1 MTAPVNILLLGL
13 GGNVSQG
20 ILKALRKSPLPLR
33 IIGGCVR
40 AEAAGLYFCDHA
52 LVTPYA
58 TDPHFIDWLIT
69 TCKQFQIHGILTG
82 VEEILIAMAQ
92 HQKVLQQ
99 HTTAR
104 VISSSYEQLDICHD
118 KLKTAHWLKANG
130 LRYPKSVDAGND
142 ADVQELLDSVGLP
155 LFAKPK
161 IGKGAKGA
169 TRIDRIEQLNN
180 LRGNPQYVIQEYLPE
195 EENEITAA
203 SFSDSDGEVRGVILF
218 KRDLQNG
225 TTVCA
230 QVTHSPIVEQEVM
243 RISQRL
249 KPSGPCNMQLRMH
262 QGKPVCFEI
271 NLRYSGT
278 APIRAELGFND
289 VEAGVRHYILGEP
302 AYDLAKIRNGFALRF
317 WNEVYLDEQA
327 YTLFQSKGSI
337 ENPAQNI
344 QHFEQFG
351 RRQ

>member
-20 ILKALRKSPLPLR
+20 ILKALRKSQLPLR

-58 TDPHFIDWLIT
+58 TDPHFINWLIT
-69 TCKQFQIHGILTG
+69 TCNQFQIHGILTG
-82 VEEILIAMAQ
+82 VEEILIAMAL
-92 HQKVLQQ
+92 HQKALQQ
-99 HTTAR
+99 NTTAR
-104 VISSSYEQLDICHD
+104 VISSSYERLEICHD

-130 LRYPKSVDAGND
+130 LNYPKSVDAGNE
-142 ADVQELLDSVGLP
+142 ADVLNLLNDLGLP

-161 IGKGAKGA
+161 VGKGAKGA
-169 TRIDRIEQLNN
+169 MRIDSIEQLNS
-180 LRGNPQYVIQEYLPE
+180 LRGNAEYVIQEFLPE
-195 EENEITAA
+195 QQNEITAA
-203 SFSDSDGEVRGVILF
+203 SFSDIDGEVRGIILF

-262 QGKPVCFEI
+262 RGKPVCFEI

-289 VEAGVRHYILGEP
+289 VEAGIRHYILGEP

-317 WNEVYLDEQA
+317 WNEVYLDEQS
-327 YTLFQSKGSI
+327 YTRFQSKGSF
-337 ENPAQNI
+337 ENPAQSI
-344 QHFEQFG
+344 QQFEQFG
-351 RRQ
+351 RKQ